1 MYERTRQ
8 MDSFH
13 IHGFQYWDGALAL
26 ASLKAGEDLELRA
39 EADNP
44 HDADAVALYYQ
55 GAKLGYV
62 PACRNALLA
71 QLLHF
76 GHEGVVE
83 ARVLQ
88 VDPQADPWEQV
99 RVGIYMTDAR

>member
-13 IHGFQYWDGALAL
+13 IHGFQYWDGALVL
-26 ASLKAGEDLELRA
+26 GSLKAGEALELRA
-39 EADNP
+39 EEDNP
-44 HDADAVALYYQ
+44 HDPDAVTLYHQ
-55 GAKLGYV
+55 GVKLGYV

-76 GHEGVVE
+76 GHGGVVE